1 MFYSKTFS
9 NEKPLILKSDYVQVL
24 TIQQIQLIT
33 GTNKIKDD
41 KQPIEIKLQ
50 HQNKEYTICTL
61 YLNKLEIYDC
71 NIVLRIGSST
81 KEEYKLTAST
91 KIKTNIKVI
100 INGFID
106 FEEDITGKRKSDY
119 LTQILK

>member
-9 NEKPLILKSDYVQVL
+9 TEKPLILKSEYIQVL

-33 GTNKIKDD
+33 GMNKVKED
-41 KQPIEIKLQ
+41 KPIEIKLQ
-50 HQNKEYTICTL
+50 HQNEEYTICTL
-61 YLNKLEIYDC
+61 YLNKNEIYDC
-71 NIVLRIGSST
+71 NIVLRIGSNA
-81 KEEYKLTAST
+81 KEEYKLTVST
-91 KIKTNIKVI
+91 KINSSIKAV

-119 LTQILK
+119 LTQMLK